1 MYRVVLEC
9 SGVPAAEGAE
19 AATDIEREFRE
30 HRPHHQ
36 NVRCT
41 FDSGKLVLQAE
52 NDFDAD
58 GMALMDEFS
67 DCISAYVATAF
78 DGDLKV
84 VSSTA
89 IWLLRR

>member
-1 MYRVVLEC
+1 MHRIVLEC
-9 SGVPAAEGAE
+9 LDVPPAEGPE

-36 NVRCT
+36 NVSCT
-41 FDSGKLVLQAE
+41 FQSGKLILSAE

-58 GMALMDEFS
+58 GLALMDEFS
-67 DCISAYVATAF
+67 DCISAYVATPF
-78 DGDLKV
+78 DGDLRL

-89 IWLLRR
+89 I